1 MSQCPDCG
9 CDLPDSQALCKGCYE
24 ARYTLVGQPQRSKSF
39 CERLTRSNI
48 LSFLG
53 IFALGFLEFR
63 FDTRSWFLPPGD
75 SYRYHTMTTETA
87 ALTAVALASLA
98 FWVESGR
105 GSIAQVSRI
114 YASRSEEP
122 HANAE
127 LSNNGR
133 FMYKSLLLW
142 LLGEATA
149 GAFFY
154 AFLTYMP
161 DFAKAI
167 IIAVAL
173 VGIWCDGRY
182 LERARKYYATPLF
195 WLPIILGFFC
205 GVVWRI
211 TGEDFWERLGI
222 ACICVRAVYRVIDW
236 AGGRLLRSRSKPF
249 FPS

>member
-1 MSQCPDCG
+1 
-9 CDLPDSQALCKGCYE
+9 
-24 ARYTLVGQPQRSKSF
+24 
-39 CERLTRSNI
+39 
-48 LSFLG
+48 
-53 IFALGFLEFR
+53 
-63 FDTRSWFLPPGD
+63 
-75 SYRYHTMTTETA
+75 MTTETA

-105 GSIAQVSRI
+105 RSIVQVSRI

-122 HANAE
+122 HLNADY
-127 LSNNGR
+127 SATVGSCFKN
-133 FMYKSLLLW
+133 SLLW
-142 LLGEATA
+142 LLGEVTA

-154 AFLTYMP
+154 ALVTYMP

-167 IIAVAL
+167 IVAVA
-173 VGIWCDGRY
+173 VVVIWCDGRY

-222 ACICVRAVYRVIDW
+222 ACICVRAAYRVIDW
-236 AGGRLLRSRSKPF
+236 AGGRLLRS
-249 FPS
+249 